1 MPCQT
6 ARKRGSAGGP
16 RAGFVAWLVLVPA
29 PVLGQV
35 RFEEVARERGIGP
48 HRPTPGMGTGVAVAD
63 FDQDGDL
70 DFFLPQGE
78 GTPDRLYRNRGDGNY
93 EEIAAAIGLAS
104 TDSHRNAL
112 WFDYD
117 GDGDLD
123 LLVGGNDIR
132 AKGEGQRPPL
142 TLYERLASGQFV
154 DVTRQFDLIL
164 PALETPAHFG
174 GFSAGDLDRD
184 GDLDLVVCIWGGRSR
199 LFMNNRG
206 RFVDRTR
213 SSRVFSG
220 TRTLPGDFEWQPL
233 LHDFDGDGLQD
244 IYLAVDFAPNR
255 LMLNRGDGSF
265 VDVAP
270 HTGAA
275 NDMND
280 MGLTLGDYDGDGDFD
295 LYVTNIDFFNTATGH
310 NVLLKNRSESGS
322 LRFVEVSKRSGVY
335 AGGWG
340 WGTTFLD
347 VDNDTRLDLAA
358 TNGMPRTVYE
368 DDVSRMFM
376 NPGLQPVRFV
386 DQAQTFG
393 FADARIGS
401 SLVAFDSDRD
411 GDLDLLQTCMEG
423 GPLRLLETE
432 LVTPA
437 RANHWL
443 VVRPRMQDGGN
454 RFAIGARVEVQVGP
468 RRFIRL
474 ITAGTSFMGQEP
486 AEAFFGLGLAERADE
501 VRVFWPD
508 GRRSLRQDVPAD
520 GVIVMHD

>member
-1 MPCQT
+1 
-6 ARKRGSAGGP
+6 
-16 RAGFVAWLVLVPA
+16 
-29 PVLGQV
+29 
-35 RFEEVARERGIGP
+35 
-48 HRPTPGMGTGVAVAD
+48 MGTGVAVAD
-63 FDQDGDL
+63 FDDDGDL

-78 GTPDRLYRNRGDGNY
+78 GTPDRLYRNRGDGHY
-93 EEIAAAIGLAS
+93 EEVAAALGLAS
-104 TDSHRNAL
+104 THSHRNAL

-142 TLYERLASGQFV
+142 TLYERASSGQFV
-154 DVTRQFDLIL
+154 DVTRQVNLIL

-174 GFSAGDLDRD
+174 GFAAGDLEGD
-184 GDLDLVVCIWGGRSR
+184 GDLDLVVCVFGGRSR
-199 LFMNNRG
+199 LFLNEAG
-206 RFVDRTR
+206 RFLDRTR
-213 SSRVFSG
+213 SSHVFSG
-220 TRTLPGDFEWQPL
+220 TRALPGDFEWQSL

-255 LMLNRGDGSF
+255 LMLNRGEGSF

-280 MGLTLGDYDGDGDFD
+280 MGLALGDYDGDGDFD
-295 LYVTNIDFFNTATGH
+295 LYVTNIDFFNTAPGH
-310 NVLLKNRSESGS
+310 NVLLKNRSETGS
-322 LRFVEVSKRSGVY
+322 LRFVEVSERSGVH

-340 WGTTFLD
+340 WGTTFVD

-368 DDVSRMFM
+368 QDLSRLFM
-376 NPGLQPVRFV
+376 NLGEQPVRFL
-386 DQAQTFG
+386 DRAQPFG
-393 FADARIGS
+393 FADMRVGS

-411 GDLDLLQTCMEG
+411 GDLDFLQTCMEG
-423 GPLRLLETE
+423 GPVRLLETQ

-443 VVRPRMQDGGN
+443 VIRPRMQAGGN
-454 RFAIGARVEVQVGP
+454 RFAIGARVEVRVG
-468 RRFIRL
+468 RRRMLRL

-486 AEAFFGLGLAERADE
+486 AEAFFGLGASDRVDE

-508 GRRSLRQDVPAD
+508 GRLSRRLDLPAD
-520 GVIVMHD
+520 RVIVVRD